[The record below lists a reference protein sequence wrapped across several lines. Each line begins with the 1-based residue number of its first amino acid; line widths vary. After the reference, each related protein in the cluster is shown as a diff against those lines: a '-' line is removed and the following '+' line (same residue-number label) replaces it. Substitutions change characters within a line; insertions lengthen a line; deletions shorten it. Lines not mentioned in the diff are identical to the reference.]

1 MATTGKPQKTEATEP
16 TETPVDYMKD
26 APPARPYSE
35 AITPEHRKF
44 LETNG
49 VSVTE
54 D

>member
-1 MATTGKPQKTEATEP
+1 MATTGKPQKTEAVE
-16 TETPVDYMKD
+16 EPVDYMKD

-44 LETNG
+44 LEANG